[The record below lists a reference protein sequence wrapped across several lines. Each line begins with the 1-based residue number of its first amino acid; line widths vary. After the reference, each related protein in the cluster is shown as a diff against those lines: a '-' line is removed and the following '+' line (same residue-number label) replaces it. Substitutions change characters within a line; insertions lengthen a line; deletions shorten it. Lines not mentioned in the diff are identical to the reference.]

1 MKRGFLM
8 IVGVIAA
15 CAFLPACQ
23 PVTAEY
29 EGKQRT
35 SEQIE
40 AQVEARLKDEARRD
54 EIESKKAAA
63 AAKAAADEAA
73 RAQRTLERR
82 YAATIRGVDRDH
94 EDARVAA
101 SEDLQASA
109 DAIGVELS
117 RALAQITASR
127 ESALLERTS
136 RVEGLQAAAREAIA
150 DIEAKEAAR
159 GAWVNWAQGELSDP
173 TVAGAVGAIPG
184 GGLIMTAL
192 ASGFS
197 LLGGVALRGKGSRER
212 HDKSY
217 EEGRADEAAK
227 NQAAEK
233 AWDEAQ
239 KDLELRIARLSA
251 AIPGK
256 AA

>member
-1 MKRGFLM
+1 
-8 IVGVIAA
+8 
-15 CAFLPACQ
+15 
-23 PVTAEY
+23 
-29 EGKQRT
+29 
-35 SEQIE
+35 
-40 AQVEARLKDEARRD
+40 
-54 EIESKKAAA
+54 
-63 AAKAAADEAA
+63 
-73 RAQRTLERR
+73 
-82 YAATIRGVDRDH
+82 
-94 EDARVAA
+94 
-101 SEDLQASA
+101 
-109 DAIGVELS
+109 VELS
-117 RALAQITASR
+117 RTLAQITASR

-159 GAWVNWAQGELSDP
+159 GALVNWAQGAISDP
-173 TVAGAVGAIPG
+173 AVAGAVGALPG

-192 ASGFS
+192 ASGLS

-217 EEGRADEAAK
+217 EEGKAEGAAAEK
-227 NQAAEK
+227 AKAEAAEK

-251 AIPGK
+251 MVGQK